1 MKKAFIFT
9 AVLLLGI
16 TALFLNSCV
25 KQPPEAPPVSNIPFN
40 PDKVMTIQQIKNIYI
55 DSSGAYTFTDTISL
69 FAVVTADESS
79 GNIYKSVYAQDNTG
93 AIQLNFINSGGL
105 YVGDSIRI
113 LLLGSTIDQYHDL
126 NQIQNL
132 KVSENILKLKT
143 DVIIEPELTTIA
155 EIKSN
160 RSYWESRLIKL
171 DSVQFTEAMLG
182 ETFADT
188 VNLTTENRD
197 LEDCESNGMIVRTS
211 GYANFAGK
219 LLPEGN
225 GSIVAIETFYAS
237 GSNVTDQLII
247 RNYNEVQLTGTRCGS
262 GGGGV
267 IEPVAEVNEEFN
279 SVEDYTD
286 VALPGWTNIIV
297 EGNRRWQGKTFSGNK
312 YAQASGYNSNLDAM
326 ETWLITP
333 PVINTSGDKILTFK
347 GAIAYWEHLPG
358 NVPMT
363 VMASTDYDGSN
374 FETAT
379 WTELSPNLPDEN
391 SANYSWV
398 ESGDVSLA
406 NFVGNVAIAFKYTG
420 SGTETTSFQVDDVVI
435 SNNGGGG
442 GGGNPIPPVAEVNE
456 EFNTVEN
463 FTDIDLDGWTN
474 ISVEGTRKW
483 QGKDFSGNKYA
494 QSTGYNSGL
503 DAMET
508 WLITPPVINTS
519 GDKKLTF
526 KCAMAYWAHNAGN
539 QPLTILASTD
549 YDGTNFETA
558 TWTELTATLPTSGNA
573 NYEWVESG
581 DVSLAGFTGN
591 VAIAFKYVGSD
602 TESTSMQ
609 IDDVVVGTGGGGGG
623 GGIEPVPSVNEV
635 FDGVT
640 GYENVD
646 IEGWSNIVVS
656 GDRLWQGKEFSG
668 NKYVQATGYNSGLS
682 EMETWLI
689 TPPVINTNGDKVL
702 SFKNGMA
709 YWAHNAGN
717 NPLTI
722 LASTDFDG
730 TNFETATWT
739 EISANLATAANTNY
753 EWIESGDVSLSGFVG
768 NVAIAFK
775 YVGSDT
781 ESTSIIIDD
790 VVIE

>member
-1 MKKAFIFT
+1 MKKRFIFT
-9 AVLLLGI
+9 TVLLLGI

-25 KQPPEAPPVSNIPFN
+25 KQPPEPPPVSNIPFN
-40 PDKVMTIQQIKNIYI
+40 PNKVLTIQQIKNIYI
-55 DSSGAYTFTDTISL
+55 DSSGAYTFTDTISM

-79 GNIYKSVYAQDNTG
+79 GNIYKSAYVQDNTG
-93 AIQLNFINSGGL
+93 AIQLNFINAGGL
-105 YVGDSIRI
+105 YVGDSVRI

-126 NQIQNL
+126 SQIQNL
-132 KVSENILKLKT
+132 SVANNIYKIKT
-143 DVIIEPELTTIA
+143 DVIIEPELTTIDA
-155 EIKSN
+155 IKNN
-160 RSYWESRLIKL
+160 RSYFESRLIKL

-182 ETFADT
+182 ETYADT

-197 LEDCESNGMIVRTS
+197 MEDCDGNQLVVRTS

-219 LLPEGN
+219 PIPEGN
-225 GSIVAIETFYAS
+225 GTITAIETFYAS
-237 GSNVTDQLII
+237 GSSVTDQLII
-247 RNYNEVQLTGTRCGS
+247 RNYNEVQLNGNRCGS

-286 VALPGWTNIIV
+286 VAIPGWTNIIV
-297 EGNRRWQGKTFSGNK
+297 EGNRRWQGKTFNTNK
-312 YAQASGYNSNLDAM
+312 YVQASGYNSNLDAM

-333 PVINTSGDKILTFK
+333 PVVNTSGDKILTFK

-363 VMASTDYDGSN
+363 VLASTDFDGSN

-398 ESGDVSLA
+398 ESGEVSLA

-442 GGGNPIPPVAEVNE
+442 GNPIPPVAEINE

-463 FTDIDLDGWTN
+463 YTDIDLDGWTN

-494 QSTGYNSGL
+494 QATGYNSGL
-503 DAMET
+503 DAMVT
-508 WLITPPVINTS
+508 WLITPPVFNTS
-519 GDKKLTF
+519 GDQKLTF
-526 KCAMAYWAHNAGN
+526 KCAMAYWTHQAGN
-539 QPLTILASTD
+539 EPLTILASTD

-558 TWTELTATLPTSGNA
+558 TWTELSATLPTSGNA

-581 DVSLAGFTGN
+581 EISLSQFTGN

-602 TESTSMQ
+602 SESTSMQ
-609 IDDVVVGTGGGGGG
+609 IDDVVVTNGGGGGG
-623 GGIEPVPSVNEV
+623 GGIEPVPSVNEP

-640 GYENVD
+640 AYENVD
-646 IEGWSNIVVS
+646 IEGWSNVLVT
-656 GDRLWQGKEFSG
+656 GDRVWQGKEFSG

-689 TPPVINTNGDKVL
+689 TPPVINTGGDKTL
-702 SFKNGMA
+702 TFKNGMA
-709 YWAHNAGN
+709 YWAHDPGNA
-717 NPLTI
+717 PLTI
-722 LASTDFDG
+722 LASTDYDG

-739 EISANLATAANTNY
+739 ELTANLATSANSNY
-753 EWIESGDVSLSGFVG
+753 EWVESGDVSLAAFTG

-775 YVGSDT
+775 YAGSDT
-781 ESTSIIIDD
+781 ESTSILIDD

>member
-9 AVLLLGI
+9 TVLLLGI

-25 KQPPEAPPVSNIPFN
+25 KQPPEAPPTSTIPFN
-40 PDKVMTIQQIKNIYI
+40 PDKVLTIQQIKNIYV

-69 FAVVTADESS
+69 FAVVTGDESS
-79 GNIYKSVYAQDNTG
+79 GNIYKSAYVQDNTG
-93 AIQLNFINSGGL
+93 AIQISFINSGGL
-105 YVGDSIRI
+105 YVGDSVRI
-113 LLLGSTIDQYHDL
+113 LLLGSTVDQYHDL

-132 KVSENILKLKT
+132 KVSDNIYKIKT
-143 DVIIEPELTTIA
+143 KVMIEPELTTIS
-155 EIKSN
+155 EIKSD

-171 DSVQFTEAMLG
+171 DSVQFTNAMFG

-197 LEDCESNGMIVRTS
+197 MEDCDGNQLVVRTS

-219 LLPEGN
+219 PIPEGN
-225 GSIVAIETFYAS
+225 GSIVAIETFYAI
-237 GSNVTDQLII
+237 GSSITDQLIV
-247 RNYNEVQLTGTRCGS
+247 RNYNEVQLTGSRCGS

-279 SVEDYTD
+279 TVEDYTD
-286 VALPGWTNIIV
+286 VNLPGWTNIIV
-297 EGNRRWQGKTFSGNK
+297 AGDRKWQGKTFSNNK
-312 YAQASGYNSNLDAM
+312 YAQATGHNSGLDAM

-333 PVINTSGDKILTFK
+333 PVINTSGDKTLTFK
-347 GAIAYWEHLPG
+347 GAIAYWEHLAG

-363 VMASTDYDGSN
+363 VLASTDYDGSN

-391 SANYSWV
+391 SANYSWI

-420 SGTETTSFQVDDVVI
+420 SDTESTSFQVDDVVI
-435 SNNGGGG
+435 STSGG

-463 FTDIDLDGWTN
+463 YTDIDLDGWTN
-474 ISVEGTRKW
+474 IIVEGTRKW
-483 QGKDFSGNKYA
+483 QGKEFSGNKYA
-494 QSTGYNSGL
+494 QATGHNSGL

-508 WLITPPVINTS
+508 WLITPPVINTG
-519 GDKKLTF
+519 GDMKLTF
-526 KCAMAYWAHNAGN
+526 KSAMAYWLHQAGN
-539 QPLTILASTD
+539 EPLTILASTD

-558 TWTELTATLPTSGNA
+558 VWTELTATLPTSGNA

-581 DVSLAGFTGN
+581 DVSLAQFTGN

-602 TESTSMQ
+602 SESTAIQ
-609 IDDVVVGTGGGGGG
+609 IDDVVVTNGGGGG
-623 GGIEPVPSVNEV
+623 GGIEPVPSVNEP

-640 GYENVD
+640 AYENVD
-646 IEGWSNIVVS
+646 IEGWTNVLVT

-689 TPPVINTNGDKVL
+689 TPPVINTSGDKTL
-702 SFKNGMA
+702 SFKSAMA
-709 YWAHNAGN
+709 YWEHQAGN
-717 NPLTI
+717 NPITV

-739 EISANLATAANTNY
+739 EITATLPTSANSNY
-753 EWIESGDVSLSGFVG
+753 EWVESGNVSLAGFIG

-775 YVGSDT
+775 YVGSDI
-781 ESTSIIIDD
+781 ESTSIQFDD

>member
-1 MKKAFIFT
+1 
-9 AVLLLGI
+9 
-16 TALFLNSCV
+16 
-25 KQPPEAPPVSNIPFN
+25 
-40 PDKVMTIQQIKNIYI
+40 
-55 DSSGAYTFTDTISL
+55 
-69 FAVVTADESS
+69 
-79 GNIYKSVYAQDNTG
+79 
-93 AIQLNFINSGGL
+93 
-105 YVGDSIRI
+105 
-113 LLLGSTIDQYHDL
+113 
-126 NQIQNL
+126 
-132 KVSENILKLKT
+132 
-143 DVIIEPELTTIA
+143 
-155 EIKSN
+155 
-160 RSYWESRLIKL
+160 
-171 DSVQFTEAMLG
+171 
-182 ETFADT
+182 
-188 VNLTTENRD
+188 
-197 LEDCESNGMIVRTS
+197 
-211 GYANFAGK
+211 
-219 LLPEGN
+219 
-225 GSIVAIETFYAS
+225 
-237 GSNVTDQLII
+237 
-247 RNYNEVQLTGTRCGS
+247 
-262 GGGGV
+262 
-267 IEPVAEVNEEFN
+267 
-279 SVEDYTD
+279 
-286 VALPGWTNIIV
+286 
-297 EGNRRWQGKTFSGNK
+297 
-312 YAQASGYNSNLDAM
+312 M

-347 GAIAYWEHLPG
+347 GGIAYWEHLPG

-363 VMASTDYDGSN
+363 VLASTEYDGSN

-379 WTELSPNLPDEN
+379 WTELSPNLPT
-391 SANYSWV
+391 SSSGNYDWV

-435 SNNGGGG
+435 STSGGGG
-442 GGGNPIPPVAEVNE
+442 GGAITPVSEINE

-463 FTDIDLDGWTN
+463 YTDIDLEGWTN

-494 QSTGYNSGL
+494 QATGYNSGL
-503 DAMET
+503 DAMVT
-508 WLITPPVINTS
+508 WLITPPVINNA
-519 GDKKLTF
+519 GDQKLTF
-526 KCAMAYWAHNAGN
+526 KCAMAFWTHQAGN
-539 QPLTILASTD
+539 EPLTILASTD

-558 TWTELTATLPTSGNA
+558 TWTELSATLPTSGNA

-581 DVSLAGFTGN
+581 EISLSQFTGN

-602 TESTSMQ
+602 SESTSMQ
-609 IDDVVVGTGGGGGG
+609 IDDVVVTNGGGGGG
-623 GGIEPVPSVNEV
+623 GGIEPVPSVNEP

-646 IEGWSNIVVS
+646 IEGWTNVLVT
-656 GDRLWQGKEFSG
+656 GDRLWQGKEYSG

-689 TPPVINTNGDKVL
+689 TPPVINTSGDKTL

-717 NPLTI
+717 APLTI

-739 EISANLATAANTNY
+739 ELTANLATSGNANY
-753 EWIESGDVSLSGFVG
+753 EWVESGDVSLSGFTG

-775 YVGSDT
+775 YVGSDS

>member
-1 MKKAFIFT
+1 MKKRFIIT
-9 AVLLLGI
+9 TVLLLGI

-25 KQPPEAPPVSNIPFN
+25 KQPPDPPPASNIPFN
-40 PDKVMTIQQIKNIYI
+40 PNKVLTIQQIKNIYI

-79 GNIYKSVYAQDNTG
+79 GNIYKSAYVQDNTG
-93 AIQLNFINSGGL
+93 AIQLNFINAGGL
-105 YVGDSIRI
+105 YVGDSVRI

-132 KVSENILKLKT
+132 SVADNIYKIKT
-143 DVIIEPELTTIA
+143 NINIEPEHTTID
-155 EIKSN
+155 EIKNN
-160 RSYWESRLIKL
+160 RSYWESRLVKL

-197 LEDCESNGMIVRTS
+197 MEDCDGNILVVRTS

-219 LLPEGN
+219 TIPEGN

-247 RNYNEVQLTGTRCGS
+247 RNYNEVQLNGSRCGS

-286 VALPGWTNIIV
+286 VSLDGWTNIIV

-333 PVINTSGDKILTFK
+333 PVINTNGDKILTFK
-347 GAIAYWEHLPG
+347 GGIAYWQHLPG

-363 VMASTDYDGSN
+363 VLASTDYDGSN

-398 ESGDVSLA
+398 ESGEVSLA
-406 NFVGNVAIAFKYTG
+406 DFVGNVAIAFKYTG
-420 SGTETTSFQVDDVVI
+420 SGTESTSFQVDDVVI
-435 SNNGGGG
+435 STSGGG

-456 EFNTVEN
+456 EFNSVEN
-463 FTDIDLDGWTN
+463 YTDIELDGWTN

-494 QSTGYNSGL
+494 QATGYNSGL
-503 DAMET
+503 DAMVT

-519 GDKKLTF
+519 GDQKLSF
-526 KCAMAYWAHNAGN
+526 KCAMAYWTHQAGN
-539 QPLTILASTD
+539 EPLTILASTD

-558 TWTELTATLPTSGNA
+558 TWTELSATLPTSGNA

-581 DVSLAGFTGN
+581 EIPLSQFTGN

-602 TESTSMQ
+602 SESTSMQ
-609 IDDVVVGTGGGGGG
+609 IDDVVVTNGGGGGG
-623 GGIEPVPSVNEV
+623 GGIEPVPSVNEP

-646 IEGWSNIVVS
+646 IEGWTNVLVT
-656 GDRLWQGKEFSG
+656 GDRLWQGKEYSG

-689 TPPVINTNGDKVL
+689 TPPVINTSGDKTL

-709 YWAHNAGN
+709 YWAHNSGN
-717 NPLTI
+717 APLTI

-739 EISANLATAANTNY
+739 ELTATLATSANSNY
-753 EWIESGDVSLSGFVG
+753 EWVESGPVSLAGFSG

-775 YVGSDT
+775 YAGSDS
-781 ESTSIIIDD
+781 ESTSILIDD